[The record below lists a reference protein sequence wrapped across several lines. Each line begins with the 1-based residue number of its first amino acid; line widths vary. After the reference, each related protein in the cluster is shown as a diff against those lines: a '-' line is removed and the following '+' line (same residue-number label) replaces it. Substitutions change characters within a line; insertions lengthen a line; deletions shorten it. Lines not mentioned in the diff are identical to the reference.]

1 MADWK
6 MVYYVNDLSL
16 TCRTCFK
23 ERSYTQS
30 ITDEWEMN
38 GRWLTQIVEMVH
50 KPFRKKIFKWYLNG
64 QARKGR

>member
-6 MVYYVNDLSL
+6 MVYYVNGLSL

-30 ITDEWEMN
+30 ITDEWEIADTDC
-38 GRWLTQIVEMVH
+38 GDGPQT
-50 KPFRKKIFKWYLNG
+50 F
-64 QARKGR
+64 